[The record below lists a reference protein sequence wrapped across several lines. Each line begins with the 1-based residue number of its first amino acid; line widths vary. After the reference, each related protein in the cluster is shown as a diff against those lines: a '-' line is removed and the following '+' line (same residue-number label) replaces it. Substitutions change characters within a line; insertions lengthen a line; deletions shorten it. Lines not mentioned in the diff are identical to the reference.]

1 MRNPRAGHVFGSGI
15 AALVVLLMAL
25 SKSRASLFDLASC
38 ANGAPGLANAEGTLL
53 ISGKTGRLKVCLQT
67 FLQLKFNALSTR

>member
-1 MRNPRAGHVFGSGI
+1 MFSVQ
-15 AALVVLLMAL
+15 ALQRLLYCYTVWIMAL